1 MRLNE
6 EGQVLLGDPGVD
18 GCRDRLKEFEFN
30 DETGVPGALKPEP
43 RSSDSKL
50 KSKDLKSS
58 SIGLIK
64 EHLSVSKHNPEKSHQ
79 KPVHGS
85 LQAQGTQPKAFVSSA
100 LPSNVYGATR
110 TVQANPPPGSQYT
123 DKSSHRNWSQP
134 TPKQNT
140 QNRDNCHSAHEKPR
154 LENAYLASS
163 GSHPT
168 QPRVSYSSVPGD
180 QRNLT
185 YKVGSSGLSHLDK
198 IPGLSQVHIKEEKV
212 LGSGLLR
219 GETQVNSYVRDESSC
234 QSKQGATE
242 ERGIKREHSPSRSNP
257 EYQAKKEGGVTETNP
272 VPTFSF
278 STGLR
283 RTNREVILFYSM
295 YLMIHT
301 WFQCVLDDTPLVS
314 VHLMIHPWFQCALDD
329 TPLVSVCT

>member
-1 MRLNE
+1 MNFLSNFRPIMRLNE

-30 DETGVPGALKPEP
+30 DETGVPGALQPEP

-64 EHLSVSKHNPEKSHQ
+64 EHLSVSKQNSEKSHQ

-85 LQAQGTQPKAFVSSA
+85 LQAQETQPKAFVSSA

-110 TVQANPPPGSQYT
+110 PVQSNPPPGSQYT
-123 DKSSHRNWSQP
+123 DKSSQRNWSQP

-140 QNRDNCHSAHEKPR
+140 QNRDNSYSTHEKPR

-163 GSHPT
+163 GSHPI

-185 YKVGSSGLSHLDK
+185 YKVGSSGLSHIVK
-198 IPGLSQVHIKEEKV
+198 PPGLSQVHIKDEKIS
-212 LGSGLLR
+212 GSCLPR
-219 GETQVNSYVRDESSC
+219 GETQFNSYVRDGSSSG
-234 QSKQGATE
+234 QPKQGPTE

-257 EYQAKKEGGVTETNP
+257 KYQARKAGGVTETNP

-278 STGLR
+278 STGLQ
-283 RTNREVILFYSM
+283 RTNREVILFV
-295 YLMIHT
+295 T
-301 WFQCVLDDTPLVS
+301 
-314 VHLMIHPWFQCALDD
+314 
-329 TPLVSVCT
+329 VCT